1 MARDLIVAC
10 DPEDLPRILDLW
22 SLRLSSLARLRL
34 TNQASAECTNL
45 FAVLNA
51 VPTVSSAPVTITQ
64 GTGGSTS
71 ALHIPMTSPPLG
83 THAQL
88 ASSPAA
94 AHSPLLPS
102 TPTRRPSPLPTH
114 VQAAHL
120 QPHPQAPAAAAQV
133 PQLGAPDM
141 LSAYPF
147 ELSVL
152 RARVRYWAGD
162 VKGYIDALAGLLVGC
177 KAKARAEGRVVREL
191 KELRAAGKGGG
202 EGNEE
207 KQANEDED
215 EDDKADDRSEE
226 GNEDTQDDENGSVD
240 SVEDEDAEAD
250 DRSETEGQ
258 HQGQAEPETLED
270 NDEPDDVLATA
281 EANLSMWLER
291 AARVCLMIASQL
303 VEMKDYHSATKL
315 LEPLCTQ
322 HLSPSG
328 PPTPSPSIHSAVG
341 RIYLLSGNMQKAT
354 EHFRIVA
361 SCPDA
366 GDGAIAMNTALMCSA
381 VGDWSRAEAALREV
395 LEYDPQNYTATNN
408 LAVTLLAQGRVKDG
422 IELLESAVHE
432 SPASVLV
439 AEPFIFNISTLYELR
454 SSTAMDNKRELL
466 IEVAKWSGD
475 GLKAT
480 CLKMPPN

>member
-1 MARDLIVAC
+1 
-10 DPEDLPRILDLW
+10 
-22 SLRLSSLARLRL
+22 
-34 TNQASAECTNL
+34 
-45 FAVLNA
+45 
-51 VPTVSSAPVTITQ
+51 
-64 GTGGSTS
+64 
-71 ALHIPMTSPPLG
+71 MTSSPLG
-83 THAQL
+83 AHAQL
-88 ASSPAA
+88 AASPAA
-94 AHSPLLPS
+94 AHAPLPPS

-120 QPHPQAPAAAAQV
+120 QPHPHPQAPATAAQV

-177 KAKARAEGRVVREL
+177 KAKARAEGRVVLEL
-191 KELRAAGKGGG
+191 KELRAVGKGGGEGVETGG

-207 KQANEDED
+207 KQADED
-215 EDDKADDRSEE
+215 GDDKADVRSEE
-226 GNEDTQDDENGSVD
+226 GNEKTQEDENENVD
-240 SVEDEDAEAD
+240 SVEDEDAEADDRSETEGQHQKQAESEILEDEDAKAD

-270 NDEPDDVLATA
+270 NDEPDGALATA

-354 EHFRIVA
+354 EHFHIVA

-366 GDGAIAMNTALMCSA
+366 GVGAVAMNTALMCSA

-395 LEYDPQNYTATNN
+395 LEYDPQNYTVSRIT
-408 LAVTLLAQGRVKDG
+408 G
-422 IELLESAVHE
+422 
-432 SPASVLV
+432 LV
-439 AEPFIFNISTLYELR
+439 VDLSHHRRQITSR
-454 SSTAMDNKRELL
+454 
-466 IEVAKWSGD
+466 
-475 GLKAT
+475 
-480 CLKMPPN
+480 